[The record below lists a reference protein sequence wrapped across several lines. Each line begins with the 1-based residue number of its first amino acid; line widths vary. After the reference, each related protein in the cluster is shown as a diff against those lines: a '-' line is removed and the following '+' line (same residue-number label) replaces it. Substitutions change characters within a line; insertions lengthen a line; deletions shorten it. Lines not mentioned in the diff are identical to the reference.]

1 MTQPPN
7 TPQQQDIIDDVLA
20 GKSVIVT
27 ARAGCAKTS
36 TLERIAH
43 ALPSTT
49 NGLALAFN
57 VKIKKELEDRLP
69 ANWTCL
75 TLNGLGHRA
84 WQAGRSR
91 LIIDGQKPFKM
102 VDQYLADNRLTA
114 TFEEKQLYSSLL
126 NAARTLCLVPA
137 GLPGTG
143 FIPDTEDSWMDVIAW
158 AEVDIP
164 KDKISETIKL
174 ARGILKLSITRAFS
188 SLLDFSDQIYMPV
201 TFGGLWPT
209 FDIKLGDEAQ
219 DFSAANH
226 KMFKNVKA
234 PQAVL
239 VGDPKQAIYAFRG
252 AMSDSME
259 QLESTMPATTEWSHR
274 KLTKTFRC
282 GHAIVQRQKKFVPDF
297 EASELNTEGSV
308 VRWPDHSPGDDGSH
322 QDTPEAVWTPDMIPD
337 GSAIL
342 CRNNAPLIRCALRLL
357 TAKRKVAI
365 LGNDFAARL
374 KKDISKATKGAPG
387 AMPISEVLEKVKTFY
402 EAKLEGKK
410 PTATQLATIQEKI
423 EAIEAFSE
431 DCTYLSDLS
440 DAITRVFSDQVAPIT
455 LATGHKAKGLEWD
468 FVIHLDPWRIPS
480 KWAEGDPEAMEQ
492 EMNLKYVIETRPRHT
507 IVLANLDDLEI

>member
-36 TLERIAH
+36 TLERIAYT
-43 ALPSTT
+43 LPSTV

-69 ANWTCL
+69 SNWTCL

-84 WQAGRSR
+84 WQAGRGR

-102 VDQYLADNRLTA
+102 VDQYLTDNRLTA

-126 NAARTLCLVPA
+126 NSCRTNCLVPKE
-137 GLPGTG
+137 LPGTG
-143 FIPDTEDSWMDVIAW
+143 FIPDTYDSWMNVIIPW
-158 AEVDIP
+158 AEADVP
-164 KDKISETIKL
+164 KDKELETIKIVT
-174 ARGILKLSITRAFS
+174 GILKLSINRAMN

-201 TFGGLWPT
+201 CFGGAWPT
-209 FDIKLGDEAQ
+209 YQIKMGDEAQ

-226 KMFKNVKA
+226 KMFKNVRA

-259 QLESTMPATTEWSHR
+259 QLESTMPPGIEWSHR

-282 GHAIVQRQKKFVPDF
+282 GKAIVKRQKPFVPDF
-297 EASELNTEGSV
+297 EAAELNVEGSV
-308 VRWPDHSPGDDGSH
+308 VKWPTREINMSVNEVED
-322 QDTPEAVWTPDMIPD
+322 VWTPDMIPN

-357 TAKRKVAI
+357 TAKRRVTI

-387 AMPISEVLEKVKTFY
+387 AMPIGEVLEMVKVFY

-410 PTATQLATIQEKI
+410 PTASQLSTIQEKI

-431 DCTYLSDLS
+431 DCTYLSDLA

-455 LATGHKAKGLEWD
+455 LSTGHKSKGLEWD
-468 FVIHLDPWRIPS
+468 WVMHLNPWMIPS
-480 KWAEGDPEAMEQ
+480 KWAENDPEAMEQ
-492 EMNLKYVIETRPRHT
+492 EMNLKYVIETRARHT
-507 IVLANLDDLEI
+507 LVLANLDDLEI